1 MLLWWGWVAL
11 SWHHQLALRIWTQ
24 IGLVE
29 KIKQSMSPSTDDF
42 PVGKGTWKRLI
53 WQFGVSTGSSP
64 RVGKW
69 RGCAWPRNLAGRC
82 AVLTCAQKSL
92 AHAGI
97 TPTDMVMSLK
107 KPVFWE
113 KPEDNKQLQKTIHS
127 HARAVQPSEAISL
140 SSPLLQPLGEM
151 TTVLI
156 KMPNWGG
163 ISVQLRFCC
172 KVWKN
177 TLSNC

>member
-42 PVGKGTWKRLI
+42 PVEKGTWKRLI

-82 AVLTCAQKSL
+82 AILTCSEVLGPCRHHTYWHGDVTEETCVLRETRRQQATPKNNSLTCKSCTAL
-92 AHAGI
+92 WSHF
-97 TPTDMVMSLK
+97 SLFSSSSA
-107 KPVFWE
+107 PGR
-113 KPEDNKQLQKTIHS
+113 DDHSSNKD
-127 HARAVQPSEAISL
+127 A
-140 SSPLLQPLGEM
+140 
-151 TTVLI
+151 
-156 KMPNWGG
+156 
-163 ISVQLRFCC
+163 
-172 KVWKN
+172 
-177 TLSNC
+177 

>member
-53 WQFGVSTGSSP
+53 WQSGVSTGSSP

-113 KPEDNKQLQKTIHS
+113 KPEDNKQLKKQFTHM
-127 HARAVQPSEAISL
+127 QEL
-140 SSPLLQPLGEM
+140 YSPLKL
-151 TTVLI
+151 
-156 KMPNWGG
+156 
-163 ISVQLRFCC
+163 F
-172 KVWKN
+172 
-177 TLSNC
+177 LSLLLFLSPWERWPQF